1 VTFRAQDST
10 AAANR
15 RGGGSQRMLRVA
27 KQLREELSM
36 LMLTEMKDP
45 RIRMASV
52 TDVRPSPDLRSAVVK
67 VSALGTDAEREAV
80 LAGLRHAEGFLR
92 STLGD
97 RLENLKT
104 IPRLHFVLD
113 ESIAYAVRVSSML
126 RELDDTTTPP
136 AASRPRHSSGD
147 TGMTAT
153 PAVAWPGLTDVAD
166 DVRRIIDS
174 SHDIVCMAHKD
185 ADADSL
191 GSALAFAATLRA
203 IGKVPHPVVPDPI
216 PFTLSYLP
224 GYEAL
229 EREPERIDAIFTFD
243 CATTGRFG
251 EKRGLL
257 ESGRFPVVNIDH
269 HVSNSAYGSVNLI
282 QPDASATGQVV
293 FRLLRTLGLP
303 ITPDT
308 ATNLYAALLTDT
320 GGFRH
325 ENTTEEALR
334 LAADLVELGADPAW
348 IALKSYKSRAVSTLR
363 LEALAVAR
371 MRSELDGRLVWSEVT
386 RAMLE
391 EAGATW
397 QETDGVIDVLQTID
411 SMTVAVLFKE
421 LQPDVTKISV
431 RTRGDVDATDLCSPF
446 GGGGHRRAAGAE
458 IHAPMAVAQERVL
471 QLARELLRAG

>member
-1 VTFRAQDST
+1 MTFRSQDTT

-45 RIRMASV
+45 RIRLASV
-52 TDVRPSPDLRSAVVK
+52 TEVRPSPDLRSAIVR

-80 LAGLRHAEGFLR
+80 IAGLRHAEGFLR

-97 RLENLKT
+97 RLENLKN

-113 ESIAYAVRVSSML
+113 DSIAYAVRVSSML
-126 RELDDTTTPP
+126 RELDASATPP
-136 AASRPRHSSGD
+136 AAPRPKHSSGD

-191 GSALAFAATLRA
+191 GSALAFAAMLRA
-203 IGKVPHPVVPDPI
+203 IGKAPHPVVPDPV
-216 PFTLSYLP
+216 PFTLDYLP
-224 GYEAL
+224 GYETL

-303 ITPDT
+303 IPPEA

-334 LAADLVELGADPAW
+334 LAAELVHLGADPAW

-363 LEALAVAR
+363 LEALAVAA
-371 MRSELDGRLVWSEVT
+371 MRTELEGRLVWSEVT
-386 RAMLE
+386 RGMLD
-391 EAGATW
+391 EAGASW
-397 QETDGVIDVLQTID
+397 QETDGIIDVLQTVD
-411 SMTVAVLFKE
+411 TMTVAVLFKE

-431 RTRGDVDATDLCSPF
+431 RTRGDADATDLCSPF

-458 IHAPMAVAQERVL
+458 LHAPLAVAQERVL
-471 QLARELLRAG
+471 QLAREQLRAA

>member
-1 VTFRAQDST
+1 VTSRSQD
-10 AAANR
+10 AAAAAHR

-45 RIRMASV
+45 RIRLASV
-52 TDVRPSPDLRSAVVK
+52 TEVRPSPDLRNAIVK

-113 ESIAYAVRVSSML
+113 DSIAYAVRVSSML
-126 RELDDTTTPP
+126 RELDDTATPP
-136 AASRPRHSSGD
+136 AAPRPHHSSGD

-203 IGKVPHPVVPDPI
+203 IGKAPHPVVPDPV

-303 ITPDT
+303 ITPDA

-334 LAADLVELGADPAW
+334 LGADLVHLGADPAW
-348 IALKSYKSRAVSTLR
+348 VALKSYKSRAVSTLR

-371 MRSELDGRLVWSEVT
+371 MRSELNGRLVWSEVT
-386 RAMLE
+386 RGMLE
-391 EAGATW
+391 EAGASW
-397 QETDGVIDVLQTID
+397 QETDGIIDVLQTVD

-421 LQPDVTKISV
+421 LQPEVTKISV
-431 RTRGDVDATDLCSPF
+431 RTRGDADATDLCSPF

-458 IHAPMAVAQERVL
+458 IHAPLAVAQERVL
-471 QLARELLRAG
+471 QLAREQLTAR

>member
-1 VTFRAQDST
+1 MTFRAQDST

>member
-1 VTFRAQDST
+1 MTFRAQDST

-431 RTRGDVDATDLCSPF
+431 RTRGDVDATALCSPF